1 MLNTKEKKEILK
13 RLHFIV
19 GQIHGIEDMIEND
32 RQLNDIYVQLRAV
45 EKGIDKAIYT
55 VFEEQLKKHLA
66 EVLSKRLAAC
76 PGDCSDAERLRYT
89 REQFAELD
97 LKEVIESIEWLK
109 KGLRE

>member
-1 MLNTKEKKEILK
+1 MLHSKEKKDILK

-32 RQLNDIYVQLRAV
+32 RQLHDIYAQLRAV
-45 EKGIDKAIYT
+45 EKGINKAIYV